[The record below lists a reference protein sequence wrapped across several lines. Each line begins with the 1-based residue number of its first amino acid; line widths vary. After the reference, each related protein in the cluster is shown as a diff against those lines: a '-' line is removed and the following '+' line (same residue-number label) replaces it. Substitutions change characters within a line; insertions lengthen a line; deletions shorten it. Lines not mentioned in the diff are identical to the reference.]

1 MKKIY
6 LRHLLRRKKFA
17 LINILGLC
25 TGIAT
30 CLLIYGYVHYQTSF
44 DSYHPKADRIV
55 RVTSVLHAPE
65 TELNFATSNT
75 PLAGALVRDCPEVE
89 AAARIEPGDVIVRRT
104 DPGNSIAQG
113 QVSGGTAAVS
123 LRGEL
128 MSEKHFVYSEQAVFS
143 LFYFSFLEGSAGAAL
158 TEPYSMVLTE
168 SMARKYFGAASAI
181 GKTLVCDKHVFHV
194 TGVIA
199 DRPANSD
206 LKIDAL
212 LWRNFQATTAWMQD
226 DFEVYTFVL
235 FRGRPD
241 IPALQRQ
248 LEVISKVY
256 VQPELDNAQA
266 SAYHV
271 RFEVE
276 RLMDVHFS
284 KGKINDSPK
293 GNRLF
298 NTIFSAL
305 AVFILLVALLNYINL
320 STARAEERAR
330 EVAVRKVAGASPL
343 QLMGQ
348 FMGES
353 FFLMGVAWL
362 LAIGM
367 VELAIPFFDRLL
379 EAHISLGDGSSLLF
393 FILAF
398 PLTAV
403 LAGAWPAFV
412 LSGFQPVKVLKGLA
426 VQQKGIG
433 LRKVLTVVQFIIALA
448 MLTGTLV
455 IYRQMHYMFH
465 KDLGADRSQVI
476 SISMPGDSL
485 ARRKIGAFG
494 QAVGR
499 ETGVQGVSLGS
510 GIPIEGVMMAGTT
523 VNSGGKKK
531 EVLCNYF
538 LIDPALAPLLHMKMA
553 EGRNFSDSMRTDK
566 KEGFLINEA
575 FVRAMG
581 WRSGVGQSIEGYGH
595 KGEVVGVVKD
605 FFYKSLHNTIEPVV
619 MIYTDSTVLNL
630 SVLAKVSPAALPR
643 LKRLWVEYF
652 PSEPFSYY
660 FMDESFDGQYKDDR
674 IMMTLFNGFT
684 LLSIFISCLG
694 LYGLVSLITAR
705 RTREIG
711 IRKVLGAS
719 GATLVVLL
727 TRELILLIGCAALV
741 ALPLAGWGL
750 QRWLVS
756 YAYHTSL
763 NGWMLGAPLLMLILI
778 TLSVTGLRVVRAV
791 RANPVESLR
800 SE

>member
-1 MKKIY
+1 MRKIY

-17 LINILGLC
+17 LINILGLS

-44 DSYHPKADRIV
+44 DNYHPKADRIA
-55 RVTSVLHAPE
+55 RVTTRLHAPE
-65 TELNFATSNT
+65 TELNFATSNI
-75 PLAGALVRDCPEVE
+75 PLAGALVRDCPQVE
-89 AAARIEPGDVIVRRT
+89 AAARIEPDDMIVRGANPERAGQA
-104 DPGNSIAQG
+104 PGGAG
-113 QVSGGTAAVS
+113 VAS
-123 LRGEL
+123 LPGEL
-128 MSEKHFVYSEQAVFS
+128 VSEKHFVYSEQAVFS
-143 LFYFSFLEGSAGAAL
+143 LFQFSFLEGSMGAAL
-158 TEPYSMVLTE
+158 MEPYSMVLTE
-168 SMARKYFGAASAI
+168 STARKYFGDGPVM
-181 GKTLVCDKHVFHV
+181 GKTLVCDKHTFHV

-199 DRPANSD
+199 DRPVNSD
-206 LKIDAL
+206 VKIDAL
-212 LWRNFQATTAWMQD
+212 LWKNFQATTSWMQD

-241 IPALQRQ
+241 IPALKRQ
-248 LEVISKVY
+248 LDVISRIY
-256 VQPELDNAQA
+256 VQPELDSAEA
-266 SAYHV
+266 SGYRVQYEAEML
-271 RFEVE
+271 R
-276 RLMDVHFS
+276 DAHFS
-284 KGKINDSPK
+284 KGKMIDSPK
-293 GNRLF
+293 GDRLF

-362 LAIGM
+362 LAVGM
-367 VELAIPFFDRLL
+367 AELAIPFFNRLL
-379 EAHISLGDGSSLLF
+379 EAHISLEDGSSLLF

-403 LAGAWPAFV
+403 FAGAWPAFV

-426 VQQKGIG
+426 VQPKGIG

-455 IYRQMHYMFH
+455 IYRQMYYIFH
-465 KDLGADRSQVI
+465 KDLGADRSQVL
-476 SISMPGDSL
+476 SISMPGDSV
-485 ARRKIGAFG
+485 ARRQFIAFG
-494 QAVGR
+494 QAVR
-499 ETGVQGVSLGS
+499 HETGVQGVSMGS
-510 GIPIEGVMMAGTT
+510 GIPIEGVMMSGTT
-523 VNSGGKKK
+523 VRSRGKKK
-531 EVLCNYF
+531 DILCNYF
-538 LIDPALAPLLHMKMA
+538 FIDPALIPLLHMKMA
-553 EGRNFSDSMRTDK
+553 EGRNFSDSLQTDK
-566 KEGFLINEA
+566 EEGFLVNES

-581 WRSGVGQSIEGYGH
+581 WRSGVGQSIEGYGR
-595 KGEVVGVVKD
+595 KGKVVGVVKD
-605 FFYKSLHNTIEPVV
+605 FFYKSLHNMIEPVV
-619 MIYTDSTVLNL
+619 MIYVGRGNPNW
-630 SVLAKVSPAALPR
+630 SVLAKVSPKALPR
-643 LKRLWVEYF
+643 LKRLWSAYF

-660 FMDESFDGQYKDDR
+660 FMDESFEGQYKDDG

-694 LYGLVSLITAR
+694 LYGLVSLITVR

-719 GATLVVLL
+719 GGSLVVLL
-727 TRELILLIGCAALV
+727 TREFILLIGFAALV

-750 QRWLVS
+750 QRWLGS

-763 NGWMLGAPLLMLILI
+763 NGWTFGLPLLALILI

-800 SE
+800 ME

>member
-1 MKKIY
+1 MRKIY

-17 LINILGLC
+17 LINILGLS

-44 DSYHPKADRIV
+44 DSYHPNADRIA
-55 RVTSVLHAPE
+55 RVTAMLHAPE

-75 PLAGALVRDCPEVE
+75 PLAGALVRDCPQVE
-89 AAARIEPGDVIVRRT
+89 MAARIQPDDIIVRRA
-104 DPGNSIAQG
+104 DPGRAN
-113 QVSGGTAAVS
+113 AAS
-123 LRGEL
+123 LPGEL
-128 MSEKHFVYSEQAVFS
+128 MSEKHFVYSEQAIFS
-143 LFYFSFLEGSAGAAL
+143 IFYFSFLEGSAGTAL
-158 TEPYSMVLTE
+158 MEPYSIVLTK
-168 SMARKYFGAASAI
+168 SAARKYFGEASAM
-181 GKTLVCDKHVFHV
+181 GKTLVCDKHIFHV

-199 DRPANSD
+199 DRPVNSD
-206 LKIDAL
+206 IKIDAL
-212 LWRNFQATTAWMQD
+212 LWKNFLATTKWMLD

-241 IPALQRQ
+241 IPALWRQ
-248 LEVISKVY
+248 LDVMSKVY
-256 VQPELDNAQA
+256 VQPELDSAEA
-266 SAYHV
+266 SGYRV
-271 RFEVE
+271 RYEVE
-276 RLMDVHFS
+276 MLRDEHFS
-284 KGKINDSPK
+284 KGKIADSPK

-298 NTIFSAL
+298 NTIFSSL

-353 FFLMGVAWL
+353 FFLMGVAWV
-362 LAIGM
+362 LAVGLA
-367 VELAIPFFDRLL
+367 ELAIPFFNRLL
-379 EAHISLGDGSSLLF
+379 EADISLGDGSSLLF

-412 LSGFQPVKVLKGLA
+412 LSGFQPVKVLKGVA

-448 MLTGTLV
+448 MLTGTVV
-455 IYRQMHYMFH
+455 IYRQMHFILH

-476 SISMPGDSL
+476 SISMPDDSL
-485 ARRKIGAFG
+485 ARRQVGAFS
-494 QAVGR
+494 QMVR
-499 ETGVQGVSLGS
+499 HETGVQGVSLGS
-510 GIPIEGVMMAGTT
+510 GIPTEGVMMGGTT
-523 VNSGGKKK
+523 VNSRGKKK
-531 EVLCNYF
+531 EILCNYF
-538 LIDPALAPLLHMKMA
+538 FIDPSLIPLLHMKMA
-553 EGRNFSDSMRTDK
+553 EGRNFSDSLQTDK
-566 KEGFLINEA
+566 NGGFLINEA

-581 WRSGVGQSIEGYGH
+581 WHSGVGQAIETGGR
-595 KGEVVGVVKD
+595 KGKVVGVVKD
-605 FFYKSLHNTIEPVV
+605 FFYKSLHNMIEPVV
-619 MIYTDSTVLNL
+619 MVYIDSAAPNW
-630 SVLAKVSPAALPR
+630 SVLAKVPPSMVPR
-643 LKRLWVEYF
+643 LKRLWTEYF

-674 IMMTLFNGFT
+674 IMMTLFNAFT

-694 LYGLVSLITAR
+694 LYGLVSLITVR

-719 GATLVVLL
+719 GGSLVVLL
-727 TRELILLIGCAALV
+727 TREFILLIGCAALV
-741 ALPLAGWGL
+741 ALPLAAWGL
-750 QRWLVS
+750 RRWLVS

-763 NGWMLGAPLLMLILI
+763 NAWVFGLPLIGLILI

-791 RANPVESLR
+791 RANPVQSLR
-800 SE
+800 ME

>member
-1 MKKIY
+1 MRKIY

-17 LINILGLC
+17 LINILGLS

-44 DSYHPKADRIV
+44 DSYHPKADRIA
-55 RVTSVLHAPE
+55 RVTALLHAPE
-65 TELNFATSNT
+65 TDLDFATSNT
-75 PLAGALVRDCPEVE
+75 PLAGALVRDCPQVE
-89 AAARIEPGDVIVRRT
+89 AAARIEPDDIIVRR
-104 DPGNSIAQG
+104 A
-113 QVSGGTAAVS
+113 
-123 LRGEL
+123 GEL
-128 MSEKHFVYSEQAVFS
+128 ISEKHFVYSEQAIFS
-143 LFYFSFLEGSAGAAL
+143 IFYFSFLEGSAATAL
-158 TEPYSMVLTE
+158 MEPNAMVLTK
-168 SMARKYFGAASAI
+168 SAARKYFGNGPAM
-181 GKTLVCDKHVFHV
+181 GKTLVCDKRTFHV
-194 TGVIA
+194 TGVVA
-199 DRPANSD
+199 DRPVNSD
-206 LKIDAL
+206 IKIDAL
-212 LWRNFQATTAWMQD
+212 LWKNFQATKWMLD

-241 IPALQRQ
+241 LPALRRQ
-248 LEVISKVY
+248 LDVISKVY
-256 VQPELDNAQA
+256 VQPELDSSDA
-266 SAYHV
+266 SGYRV
-271 RFEVE
+271 RYEVE
-276 RLMDVHFS
+276 MLRDEHFS
-284 KGKINDSPK
+284 KGKIADSPK

-348 FMGES
+348 FIGES
-353 FFLMGVAWL
+353 FFLMGLAWL

-367 VELAIPFFDRLL
+367 AELAIPFFNRLL
-379 EAHISLGDGSSLLF
+379 EADISLGDGSSLLF

-398 PLTAV
+398 PLTTI

-426 VQQKGIG
+426 VRQKGVG

-455 IYRQMHYMFH
+455 IYRQMHYILH

-476 SISMPGDSL
+476 AISMPDDSL
-485 ARRKIGAFG
+485 ARRQVVAFS
-494 QAVGR
+494 QAVRR

-510 GIPIEGVMMAGTT
+510 GIPIEGVMMGSTT
-523 VNSGGKKK
+523 VNSRGKRR
-531 EVLCNYF
+531 EILCNYF
-538 LIDPALAPLLHMKMA
+538 FVDPSLVPLLHMKMA
-553 EGRNFSDSMRTDK
+553 EGRNFSDSLRTDK
-566 KEGFLINEA
+566 NEGFLINEA

-581 WRSGVGQSIEGYGH
+581 WHSGVGQSIETGNH
-595 KGEVVGVVKD
+595 KGKVVGVVKD
-605 FFYKSLHNTIEPVV
+605 FFYKSLHNMIEPAV
-619 MIYTDSTVLNL
+619 MIYFDSAAPNW
-630 SVLAKVSPAALPR
+630 SVLAKVSPSMVPR
-643 LKRLWVEYF
+643 LKHLWSEYF
-652 PSEPFSYY
+652 PSEPFTYY

-694 LYGLVSLITAR
+694 LYGLVSLITVR

-719 GATLVVLL
+719 GGSLVVLL
-727 TRELILLIGCAALV
+727 TREFILLTGCAALV
-741 ALPLAGWGL
+741 ALPLAGWAL
-750 QRWLVS
+750 QRWLGS

-763 NGWMLGAPLLMLILI
+763 NGWIFGLPLVVLILI
-778 TLSVTGLRVVRAV
+778 TLSVTGLRVMRTVRT
-791 RANPVESLR
+791 NPVESLR